1 MSYIGREPQ
10 IGNFQVCDAI
20 STVNNQAAYTMQVG
34 GVNVSPETENHMLV
48 SLNGILQRPGS
59 SFTVSNSVI
68 SFAANLVTGD
78 VINFIHILGSVL
90 DLGVPSDSTVSLA
103 KLTATGTKNSTTFLR
118 GDNTFAAAGG
128 GVVLQVVSATD
139 TTERSTTSTSFVTA
153 SNGLS
158 VNITP
163 SSSSNKVYV
172 IVSTAT
178 YNSTAAK
185 SIYLT
190 IYKGSTNLGNAQG
203 LIRNL
208 VQGSAA
214 GSSSTCAILNS
225 PNTTSQVTYQ
235 VYLKTDSGGTAL
247 LNANTPG
254 TITAFEIAG

>member
-1 MSYIGREPQ
+1 M
-10 IGNFQVCDAI
+10 AI
-20 STVNNQAAYTMQVG
+20 TRLG
-34 GVNVSPETENHMLV
+34 G
-48 SLNGILQRPGS
+48 
-59 SFTVSNSVI
+59 
-68 SFAANLVTGD
+68 A
-78 VINFIHILGSVL
+78 
-90 DLGVPSDSTVSLA
+90 
-103 KLTATGTKNSTTFLR
+103 TAITGTIPQGNIANASLGAVTALPASIPTGR
-118 GDNTFAAAGG
+118 
-128 GVVLQVVSATD
+128 VLQVVTTVD
-139 TTERSTTSTSFVTA
+139 TTERSTTSTSFATA

-163 SSSSNKVYV
+163 SSTSNKVYV

-214 GSSSTCAILNS
+214 GSASTCAILNS

>member
-1 MSYIGREPQ
+1 MALSKIDAA
-10 IGNFQVCDAI
+10 NF
-20 STVNNQAAYTMQVG
+20 
-34 GVNVSPETENHMLV
+34 
-48 SLNGILQRPGS
+48 LNGTLPDTNINNASLDNVTALP
-59 SFTVSNSVI
+59 
-68 SFAANLVTGD
+68 AAIPTG
-78 VINFIHILGSVL
+78 
-90 DLGVPSDSTVSLA
+90 
-103 KLTATGTKNSTTFLR
+103 R
-118 GDNTFAAAGG
+118 
-128 GVVLQVVSATD
+128 VLQVVTTVD
-139 TTERSTTSTSFVTA
+139 TTERSTTSTSFATA

-185 SIYLT
+185 GVHLT
-190 IYKGSTNLGNAQG
+190 IYKGSTNLGNSNG

-214 GSSSTCAILNS
+214 GSASTCAILNS